1 MSASEGMG
9 RVSNAIAWP
18 LMFVSVVTFLVLFR
32 AALKEVMQAAIHDE
46 LENDLYVIRN
56 ELKYVRDMLEAQ
68 RERQYPPKDRKS
80 VV

>member
-1 MSASEGMG
+1 M
-9 RVSNAIAWP
+9 SNAIAWP
-18 LMFVSVVTFLVLFR
+18 LMFVSGVTFLVFFR

-68 RERQYPPKDRKS
+68 CERQYPPKEEP
-80 VV
+80 